1 MFLLPLMFFSFHEA
15 SAENN
20 LSGTITVSPARAE
33 VVLAPGEER
42 EIVLTI
48 KNGTLSLL
56 RVDVSF
62 EDIAAETQQSPQDA
76 PVRLLGSESGANTLR
91 SFLSTARAD
100 LVLRPGREESVS
112 VRVTIPGETL
122 PGGRYGS
129 AVFRV
134 TPADPSL
141 GGEVAVES
149 RIAVPLFV
157 RIEGAVKEEGKLVAF
172 GILNAERFVP
182 SPDETHPIR
191 FHLSFLNS
199 GDVYLN
205 PYGTISISGLWGNPR
220 RVLVDPYAVLPGST
234 RSREVFLTDTLP
246 PGPYT
251 ATLSLARGYGEDIDT
266 LEARFFVLPGVT
278 TLLLVLLFVL
288 FLGYLIRRSL
298 RLSRNSISAS

>member
-1 MFLLPLMFFSFHEA
+1 MFFSFHEA

-33 VVLAPGEER
+33 VTLAPGEER
-42 EIVLTI
+42 EVVLTI

-56 RVDVSF
+56 RVDVAF
-62 EDIAAETQQSPQDA
+62 EDIAAEAQQGPQDS
-76 PVRLLGSESGANTLR
+76 PVRLLGSDSGTNSLR
-91 SFLSTARAD
+91 PFLSTVRTD
-100 LVLRPGREESVS
+100 LMLRPGREESVS
-112 VRVTIPGETL
+112 VRVAVPSEIL

-129 AVFRV
+129 VVFRV
-134 TPADPSL
+134 SPTDSSL

-172 GILNAERFVP
+172 GILNAERFLS
-182 SPDETHPIR
+182 SPDEDRPIR

-205 PYGTISISGLWGNPR
+205 PHGTISISGFWGEPSH
-220 RVLVDPYAVLPGST
+220 VLVDPYAVLPGST
-234 RSREVFLTDTLP
+234 RLREVFLTDTLP

-266 LEARFFVLPGVT
+266 LAVQFFVLPGVI
-278 TLLLVLLFVL
+278 TLALILLFVL
-288 FLGYLIRRSL
+288 FLGYLIWRSL

>member
-1 MFLLPLMFFSFHEA
+1 MKNHFRRAVSLFLLPLMFFSFHEA

-33 VVLAPGEER
+33 VTLAPGEER
-42 EIVLTI
+42 EVVLTI

-56 RVDVSF
+56 RVDVAF
-62 EDIAAETQQSPQDA
+62 EDIAAEAQQGPQDS
-76 PVRLLGSESGANTLR
+76 PVRLLGSDSGT
-91 SFLSTARAD
+91 
-100 LVLRPGREESVS
+100 SVS
-112 VRVTIPGETL
+112 VRVAVPSEIL

-129 AVFRV
+129 VVFRV
-134 TPADPSL
+134 SPTDSSL

-172 GILNAERFVP
+172 GILNAERFLS
-182 SPDETHPIR
+182 SPDEDRPIR

-205 PYGTISISGLWGNPR
+205 PHGTISISGFWGEPSH
-220 RVLVDPYAVLPGST
+220 VLVDPYAVLPGST
-234 RSREVFLTDTLP
+234 RLREVFLTDTLP

-266 LEARFFVLPGVT
+266 LAVQFFVLPGVI
-278 TLLLVLLFVL
+278 TLALILLFVL
-288 FLGYLIRRSL
+288 FLGYLIWRSL